1 MGWMVY
7 LAKIAAKSG
16 KAAGKVGN
24 AASKASKTPQFI
36 KAFNKIKLGSWLK
49 VGAAGGLGVTI
60 YSGWT
65 SLVGSFSKATG
76 LSEENS
82 GTVLFLVFGLMVVW
96 ILVSVFVPKQ
106 SGGGFVNYHISG
118 PSDRMYG
125 RYDKRNRRGR
135 R

>member
-7 LAKIAAKSG
+7 LAKVAAKSG
-16 KAAGKVGN
+16 KAAGKVGK

-96 ILVSVFVPKQ
+96 ILVSVFVPKRN
-106 SGGGFVNYHISG
+106 GGGSVNYNVSLP
-118 PSDRMYG
+118 PSRKYYHYNRM
-125 RYDKRNRRGR
+125 NRRYR